1 MNKHWEIG
9 EKNKY
14 GNECYNLHFTQ
25 FYDDEIIISFVQDKD
40 DNSFFIYV
48 SNLLNVEYDYLES
61 ETIEEAKEECKYKVR
76 EYIQD
81 QVSYYEDMLEKFE
94 EE

>member
-1 MNKHWEIG
+1 MSKHWEIG

-14 GNECYNLHFTQ
+14 GNECYKLHFTQ
-25 FYDDEIIISFVQDKD
+25 FYDDEVVINFVQDKD
-40 DNSFFIYV
+40 DSSFFIYV
-48 SNLLNVEYDYLES
+48 SDLLNVEYDYLES
-61 ETIEEAKEECKYKVR
+61 ETVEEAKEECEYKVK

-81 QVSYYEDMLEKFE
+81 QISYYEDMLEKFE

>member
-1 MNKHWEIG
+1 MNKHWEYD
-9 EKNKY
+9 EFY
-14 GNECYNLHFTQ
+14 ESLNLHFTQ

-40 DNSFFIYV
+40 DNNFFIYV

-61 ETIEEAKEECKYKVR
+61 ETIEEAKEECEYKVR